1 MLLHRPGFGCAKSG
15 QAKSVLIKRHFS
27 FLKCLFF
34 AFYLFNPVLSHADSL
49 CLSPQQQLSKV
60 IEWPIVSKIV
70 DGDTIHLKDG
80 RKVRFIGI
88 NTPEI
93 GYKGKASQ
101 PFAQKAKKV
110 LQQFLKENQKVGLY
124 YDQEKKDRYKRLL
137 AFAILKN
144 GRDIAQILLQQG
156 LAHSIVIPP
165 NIQQLDCYR
174 QLEKNARE
182 LKSGIWRLAD
192 KQLKTARNLDPK
204 TKGYRFISGYILSY
218 NESRKSIYLKLTDK
232 LSIRI
237 AKKDSLYFSSINLKS
252 LPGKKVLVRGWINTY
267 KGRQSIHLRS
277 DHDLQIVHETSL

>member
-1 MLLHRPGFGCAKSG
+1 MLLPRSGFARLKSE
-15 QAKSVLIKRHFS
+15 QAKSALIKRHFS

-34 AFYLFNPVLSHADSL
+34 VFYLINPISSHADSP

-60 IEWPIVSKIV
+60 KEWPIVSKVV

-93 GYKGKASQ
+93 GYKGKRSQ

-110 LQQFLKENQKVGLY
+110 LQQLLKENSKLGLY
-124 YDQEKKDRYKRLL
+124 YDLEKKDRYKRIL
-137 AFAILKN
+137 AFAILQN
-144 GRDIAQILLQQG
+144 GKDIAQILLQQG

-182 LKSGIWRLAD
+182 LQSGIWQLAD
-192 KQLKTARNLDPK
+192 KQLKTAQGLAPK
-204 TKGYRFISGYILSY
+204 TKGYRFVSGQIKKYS
-218 NESRKSIYLKLTDK
+218 ESKKSIYLKSTEQ

-237 AKKDSLYFSSINLKS
+237 AKKDILYFSSIHLKS
-252 LPGKKVLVRGWINTY
+252 LAGRKVLVRGWVNTY
-267 KGRQSIHLRS
+267 KGRQSIHIRS
-277 DHDLQIVHETSL
+277 EHDLQIIHETSL